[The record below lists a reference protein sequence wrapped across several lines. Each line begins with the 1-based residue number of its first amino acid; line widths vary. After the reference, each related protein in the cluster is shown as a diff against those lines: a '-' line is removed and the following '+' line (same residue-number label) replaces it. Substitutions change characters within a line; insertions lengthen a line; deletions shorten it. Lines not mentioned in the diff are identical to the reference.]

1 MLVDGFD
8 QKEERLKML
17 SEGGFKNNSSE
28 PSYFPTVCVC
38 LRGTIVSIAFS
49 SGLLQSSTRE
59 WGCLDPRSPRHSH
72 SGVGRSPFRLTYQN
86 LHLLISLQ

>member
-59 WGCLDPRSPRHSH
+59 WDVWIREARVIRIRVWDDLHSA
-72 SGVGRSPFRLTYQN
+72 
-86 LHLLISLQ
+86 